1 MNNHNNNITALIIAA
16 GFSSRMKKFKPL
28 LKYKGKSFI
37 QNIAAK
43 FSLIT
48 NRIIIVTGYNSNLL
62 EEHIAE
68 WQPELKNKTQIIF
81 NNNFEEG
88 MFVSLKKGVENCKTN
103 WLLYHFVDQPNIP
116 EKFYYEF
123 TQQSREEYDWL
134 QPLYKGR
141 KGHPIIFNKKVME
154 IILSGNDNSN
164 LKEISM
170 HDDIKKKYWECKFN
184 EVLNDFDTVSD
195 LDKL

>member
-1 MNNHNNNITALIIAA
+1 MNNLKNNITALIIAA

-28 LKYKGKSFI
+28 LGYNGESFI
-37 QNIAAK
+37 QNIAVK
-43 FSLIT
+43 LNLISNGIT
-48 NRIIIVTGYNSNLL
+48 IVTGYNSNLL
-62 EEHIAE
+62 EEHITQ
-68 WQPELKNKTQIIF
+68 WQPELKSKTQIIF
-81 NNNFEEG
+81 NSNYNKG
-88 MFVSLKKGVENCKTN
+88 MFASLKKGVENCKTD

-123 TQQSREEYDWL
+123 TRQSREACDWL
-134 QPLYKGR
+134 QPLHKGK

-154 IILSGNDNSN
+154 IILSEEDDSN
-164 LKEISM
+164 LKKISM
-170 HDDIKKKYWECKFN
+170 RDDIEKKYWVCKFK